1 MQCNVVEPHIVIAGW
16 TVTDA
21 STYKSGD
28 RLNSEGGQFGCWW
41 ESAVHYSAHSS
52 NGFQDPCILYTWVLF
67 HFSINTG
74 LQVSDKADCSVLT
87 LEMESRTF
95 REMRDAALA
104 DAEGARAELRNNKSA
119 YEELFSK

>member
-1 MQCNVVEPHIVIAGW
+1 MASKILVYSTPEFYSTPHTLQHKYW
-16 TVTDA
+16 SA
-21 STYKSGD
+21 SI
-28 RLNSEGGQFGCWW
+28 RQ
-41 ESAVHYSAHSS
+41 
-52 NGFQDPCILYTWVLF
+52 
-67 HFSINTG
+67 
-74 LQVSDKADCSVLT
+74 ADCSVLT